1 MSDQQVAAF
10 IASEVKAGTSQAQ
23 IVTKL
28 MQKGVKIDQIRR
40 LRNQYD
46 KQISG
51 AGKSAAADGA
61 VAMAAKRMQGNSDG
75 TTAQELTTARVGTT
89 GTIETDAAADVQDV
103 ENDVKA
109 TQGIAP
115 DANGKKVYGRD
126 IFRQAN
132 PNFQP
137 NANMPIPDSYVLGP
151 GDQVVVDIY
160 GASQGTLVH
169 TISPEGTITVAGYGP
184 IYLSGLSVTGAQ
196 KKLRSTLGSR
206 YKSSDLKL
214 TVGNTRTI
222 QVNIMGEVRTPGT
235 YHLSAFANVFY
246 ALYRA
251 GGTNDLGTLRNIKVY
266 RNGRLVTVVDLYQY
280 ILNGRLAG
288 NIRLQDN
295 DVIQVEPYE
304 SLVGITGNVKRPMF
318 YEMRKNE
325 SVATLLKYAG
335 GFTGDAHKKS
345 VRLVRQTGERYQ
357 VYNVNEFD
365 MATFKLADGDAI
377 TVDGIL
383 NRFEN
388 MVEIKGAVFRPGQFH
403 LGEGVTSVRSLVQ
416 AAEGLTEDAYT
427 GRAVLHRLKADR
439 TLETQ
444 SLDLAGIMAGTAPD
458 VPLRN
463 EDVLFI
469 MTQEDLRQER
479 TFTITGE
486 VMSPGTYEY
495 SDNTTIQ
502 DLIVMAGGLRDQ
514 ASLAKV
520 EVSRRI
526 LDPNATQ
533 KSNVIAQTFSFDLKD
548 GLVLNGNSGFVLEPY
563 DVVHIYRSPAFSTA
577 RNCRVFS
584 TARACKTPVGSRL
597 RIRLRSKLQRDRSP
611 ILGIRLNCRNFLRPG
626 SHLRITSTLRPAS
639 NRRTSPLRISCSL
652 RISPFPRGSV
662 GLDLAGIHS
671 GVRIHLRRGSRA
683 HRAADDCALLT
694 CDALFVSPAAP
705 FCGQAGKRDLLKR
718 ERFVKHCLKI
728 RHQVSCVFFY
738 QDLLHV
744 QERLAKDLRRDQRL
758 LFLPAFRQFRS
769 TRISSGPFQIR
780 DQLLQRL
787 ITILLGDGH
796 AFTDHLADRDR
807 ALRDK
812 EMNRPQRIGDQT
824 VHRLIRHLPRDA
836 AVQRGAESVDIRPR
850 PLDPLAAVLLLRRVP
865 RLQNHRQTLRVIVRC
880 LPGRAEVQDADLAAL
895 GQHDIVRADIAVD
908 DPGFMDVFQRDH
920 SRHQKIQRLFPVHGA
935 VFVQPV
941 LQGPAVQILHDDI
954 CRLVFLE
961 IILDADDAV
970 FLAEFREHHGL
981 AVKLLAVFPERL
993 RLFPNAGDD
1002 VKRHCSIPV
1011 DETGHIVFLDR
1022 HTCIQDLVPALVGD
1036 SETAFSNDPPDLKPA
1051 VQYCSRRQLMRLS
1064 DVFFCHDCPCAF

>member
-1 MSDQQVAAF
+1 MRKHVLLLGFLLCSLIASAQMSDQQVIQFAQA
-10 IASEVKAGTSQAQ
+10 EYKAGTSQAQ

-28 MQKGVKIDQIRR
+28 VQKGVTMDQIRR

-46 KQISG
+46 KQINQ
-51 AGKSAAADGA
+51 AGLTGKANAA
-61 VAMAAKRMQGNSDG
+61 VAEVGNRLRSNKTAAN
-75 TTAQELTTARVGTT
+75 TQELNSAQVGSN
-89 GTIETDAAADVQDV
+89 GTV
-103 ENDVKA
+103 ENDAVENVSKVERDVQA
-109 TQGIAP
+109 SSEVNEGT
-115 DANGKKVYGRD
+115 GKKVFGRD
-126 IFRQAN
+126 IFNNRSLTFEPQMNIATPQN
-132 PNFQP
+132 
-137 NANMPIPDSYVLGP
+137 YVLGP
-151 GDQVVVDIY
+151 GDEVVVDIY
-160 GASQGTLVH
+160 GASQNTLTN
-169 TISPEGTITVAGYGP
+169 TISPDGTITISGYGP
-184 IYLSGLSVTGAQ
+184 IQISGLSVAAAQ
-196 KKLRSTLGSR
+196 KKLRNTLGSR
-206 YKSSDLKL
+206 YKSSSLKL
-214 TVGNTRTI
+214 TLGNTRSI
-222 QVNIMGEVRTPGT
+222 LVNVMGEVKTPGT
-235 YHLSAFANVFY
+235 YTLSAFATVFH
-246 ALYRA
+246 ALYMA

-266 RNGRLVTVVDLYQY
+266 RQGRLVTVVDVYQY

-486 VMSPGTYEY
+486 VMSPGDYEY
-495 SDNTTIQ
+495 AANTTIQ

-577 RNCRVFS
+577 RNIQVRGEVNYE
-584 TARACKTPVGSRL
+584 G
-597 RIRLRSKLQRDRSP
+597 
-611 ILGIRLNCRNFLRPG
+611 G
-626 SHLRITSTLRPAS
+626 HTLA
-639 NRRTSPLRISCSL
+639 N
-652 RISPFPRGSV
+652 
-662 GLDLAGIHS
+662 
-671 GVRIHLRRGSRA
+671 
-683 HRAADDCALLT
+683 
-694 CDALFVSPAAP
+694 
-705 FCGQAGKRDLLKR
+705 K
-718 ERFVKHCLKI
+718 
-728 RHQVSCVFFY
+728 
-738 QDLLHV
+738 
-744 QERLAKDLRRDQRL
+744 
-758 LFLPAFRQFRS
+758 
-769 TRISSGPFQIR
+769 
-780 DQLLQRL
+780 
-787 ITILLGDGH
+787 
-796 AFTDHLADRDR
+796 
-807 ALRDK
+807 
-812 EMNRPQRIGDQT
+812 N
-824 VHRLIRHLPRDA
+824 
-836 AVQRGAESVDIRPR
+836 
-850 PLDPLAAVLLLRRVP
+850 
-865 RLQNHRQTLRVIVRC
+865 
-880 LPGRAEVQDADLAAL
+880 
-895 GQHDIVRADIAVD
+895 
-908 DPGFMDVFQRDH
+908 
-920 SRHQKIQRLFPVHGA
+920 
-935 VFVQPV
+935 
-941 LQGPAVQILHDDI
+941 
-954 CRLVFLE
+954 
-961 IILDADDAV
+961 
-970 FLAEFREHHGL
+970 
-981 AVKLLAVFPERL
+981 
-993 RLFPNAGDD
+993 
-1002 VKRHCSIPV
+1002 
-1011 DETGHIVFLDR
+1011 
-1022 HTCIQDLVPALVGD
+1022 
-1036 SETAFSNDPPDLKPA
+1036 
-1051 VQYCSRRQLMRLS
+1051 MRLS
-1064 DVFFCHDCPCAF
+1064 DAIQMAGGVTSNAYIRGARLLRRMNADERQRQQATLNAIRNILTERGDSISRDQLQLGDTYSVGIQLDKALENPGGTYDIIIREGDQIIVPEYNATVRVSGDVFMPNTVSFIEGKNYKYYVNQSGGFGNRAKKSKTFIVYQNGTIGVAAQGAKPEPGCEIIVPSKKRRNPVNLGGLVSMGTSLASLATMIVALTKL